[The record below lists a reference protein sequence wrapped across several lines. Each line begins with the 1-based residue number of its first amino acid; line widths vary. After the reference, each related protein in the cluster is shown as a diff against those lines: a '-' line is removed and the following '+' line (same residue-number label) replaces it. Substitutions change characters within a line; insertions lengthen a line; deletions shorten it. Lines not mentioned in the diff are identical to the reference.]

1 MFSTKN
7 INNYNLDIINTSFK
21 RYKYYQNILSTI
33 GLIPKNIT
41 NRFSIITKNIFRYGE
56 KNKEINKIIKIFI
69 FYNEKYNL
77 LQLSGIKYL
86 IFVHNIKQNLSN
98 LLIITNNHNIPIN
111 HSKNFPNEKFDI
123 FLFENSDYTKIE
135 NKDFIDT
142 FKNNKTIN
150 NLFNPDFWKRILLK
164 Y

>member
-1 MFSTKN
+1 MN
-7 INNYNLDIINTSFK
+7 
-21 RYKYYQNILSTI
+21 
-33 GLIPKNIT
+33 
-41 NRFSIITKNIFRYGE
+41 
-56 KNKEINKIIKIFI
+56 

-86 IFVHNIKQNLSN
+86 ISVHNIKQNLSN

-135 NKDFIDT
+135 NKELIEK

-150 NLFNPDFWKRILLK
+150 NLFNYFLEKDFTKILNTKVSKK
-164 Y
+164 YDNIICRESDSFSVHFILFILN